1 MSHTREDHQRMYE
14 EKKSTLEECLKLI
27 CSGDNICFAK
37 DCNEPKLFCES
48 LHTVADRVEN
58 VTILKGRSSDFGFLQ
73 NDGMAGHFLTQ
84 SAFYSKGWEPAIRKG
99 NCTFVPNDLPDQPI
113 WYNGAYP
120 RNVYISAVTP
130 MDENGNFQV
139 NLSQMWERDID
150 PLSCERIILEV
161 NRRLETVRGG
171 VEINI
176 RDVTAFYEADYPI
189 YTIPDAPFSETDR
202 IIGEYVAEL
211 VHDGDT
217 IQLGIGSLPN
227 ACAHSLMDKRDL
239 GIHSEMFTNTMMK
252 MVEKGVVTGDRKS
265 INRGEHTFC
274 FGGGSPELFHF
285 LHENQQ
291 CRIRPASYVTDPFV
305 IRSNDNMVSINAIME
320 IDLTGQV
327 NSETIGARQYSG
339 PGGAFDFA
347 YGAAHSKGGR
357 SILIMH
363 AATNRGESKIKATLP
378 QGAAVTIPRTYTD
391 YVVTEYGIAHLRGRS
406 VRDRVRALVSIA
418 HPDVREELMA
428 EARKLFY
435 V

>member
-1 MSHTREDHQRMYE
+1 MNIQELYE
-14 EKKSTLEECLKLI
+14 SKKSTVEDCLRLI
-27 CSGDNICFAK
+27 RSGDNICFAK
-37 DCNEPKLFCES
+37 DCNEPRIFCEK
-48 LHTVADRVEN
+48 LHTIADRVEN
-58 VTILKGRSSDFGFLQ
+58 VTILKGRSSDYGFLQ

-84 SAFYSKGWEPAIRKG
+84 SAFYSKGWVPAIEKG

-113 WYNGAYP
+113 WYNAAYP
-120 RNVYISAVTP
+120 RNVYIAAVTP

-161 NRRLETVRGG
+161 NRQLQTVNGG

-176 RDVTAFYEADYPI
+176 RDVTAFYETDYDI
-189 YTIPDAPFSETDR
+189 YTIPDAPSSEKDNT
-202 IIGEYVAEL
+202 IGQYVAEL
-211 VHDGDT
+211 VHNGDC

-227 ACAHSLMDKRDL
+227 ACARNLMDKRDL
-239 GIHSEMFTNTMMK
+239 GIHSEMFTNLMQTMI
-252 MVEKGVVTGDRKS
+252 EKGVVTGDKKN

-274 FGGGSPELFHF
+274 FAGGMPGLFRF
-285 LHENQQ
+285 LHENPQ
-291 CRIRPASYVTDPFV
+291 CVIRPASYVTDPFV

-327 NSETIGARQYSG
+327 NSETIGTRQYSG

-363 AATNRGESKIKATLP
+363 STTNKGASKIKPILTP
-378 QGAAVTIPRTYTD
+378 GSAVTIPRTYTD
-391 YVVTEYGIAHLRGRS
+391 YVVTEYGVAHLRGRS
-406 VRDRVRALVSIA
+406 VRDRVKDLIAIA
-418 HPDVREELMA
+418 HPDARDELMF
-428 EARKLFY
+428 EAKKLMY
-435 V
+435 I

>member
-1 MSHTREDHQRMYE
+1 MNIREMYE
-14 EKKSTLEECLKLI
+14 AKKSRLEDCLQLI
-27 CSGDNICFAK
+27 RSNDNICFAK
-37 DCNEPKLFCES
+37 DCNEPRLFCEK
-48 LHTVADRVEN
+48 LHTIAHRVEN
-58 VTILKGRSSDFGFLQ
+58 VTILKGRSSDYGFLQ

-84 SAFYSKGWEPAIRKG
+84 SAFYSAGWVPAIEKG

-113 WYNGAYP
+113 WYNAAYP
-120 RNVYISAVTP
+120 RNVYIAAVTP

-161 NRRLETVRGG
+161 NKQLQTVRGG

-176 RDVTAFYEADYPI
+176 RDVTAFYEADYDI
-189 YTIPDAPFSETDR
+189 YTIPDAPSTEKDN
-202 IIGEYVAEL
+202 IIGQYVAEL
-211 VHDGDT
+211 VNNGDC

-227 ACAHSLMDKRDL
+227 ACARNLMDKRDL
-239 GIHSEMFTNTMMK
+239 GIHSEMFTNLMQTMI
-252 MVEKGVVTGDRKS
+252 EKGVVTGDKKN

-274 FGGGSPELFHF
+274 FAGGMPGLFKF
-285 LHENQQ
+285 LHENPQ
-291 CRIRPASYVTDPFV
+291 CVIRPASYVTDPFV

-357 SILIMH
+357 SILIMPST
-363 AATNRGESKIKATLP
+363 TNKGISKIKPILTP
-378 QGAAVTIPRTYTD
+378 GSAVTIPRTYTD
-391 YVVTEYGIAHLRGRS
+391 YVVTEYGVAHLRGRS
-406 VRDRVRALVSIA
+406 VKDRVKDLIAIA
-418 HPDVREELMA
+418 HPDVRDELLF
-428 EARKLFY
+428 EARKLLY
-435 V
+435 IV

>member
-1 MSHTREDHQRMYE
+1 MNYTALYA
-14 EKKSTLEECLKLI
+14 EKKTTLEECLKLI
-27 CSGDNICFAK
+27 KSGDNICFAK
-37 DCNEPKLFCES
+37 DCNEPKLFCEK
-48 LHTVADRVEN
+48 LHTIADRVEN
-58 VTILKGRSSDFGFLQ
+58 VTVLKGRSADFGFLQ

-84 SAFYSKGWEPAIRKG
+84 SAFYSKGWFPAIEKG
-99 NCTFVPNDLPDQPI
+99 NCTFVPNDLPDQPV

-120 RNVYISAVTP
+120 RNVFIAAVTP

-161 NRRLETVRGG
+161 NRKLETVRGG
-171 VEINI
+171 VDINI
-176 RDVTAFYEADYPI
+176 KDVTAFYEADYEI
-189 YTIPDAPFSETDR
+189 YQIPDAPFSETDDV
-202 IIGEYVAEL
+202 IGKYVAEL
-211 VHDGDT
+211 VNDGDT

-227 ACAHSLMDKRDL
+227 ACARNLMDKREL
-239 GIHSEMFTNTMMK
+239 GIHSEMFTNAMKTMI
-252 MVEKGVVTGDRKS
+252 ETGVVTGGRKN

-274 FGGGSPELFHF
+274 FAGGSAELFHF
-285 LHENQQ
+285 LHENPD
-291 CRIRPASYVTDPFV
+291 CHIRPASYVTDPFI

-347 YGAAHSKGGR
+347 YGAAHSKGGK

-363 AATNRGESKIKATLP
+363 ATTNKGESKIKAMLP

-391 YVVTEYGIAHLRGRS
+391 YVVTEYGVAHLRGRS
-406 VRDRVRALVSIA
+406 VRDRVRDLIAIA
-418 HPDVREELMA
+418 HPSVRDELMF
-428 EARKLFY
+428 EAKKLMY
-435 V
+435 I

>member
-1 MSHTREDHQRMYE
+1 MTVQEQYQA
-14 EKKSTLEECLKLI
+14 KKTSLEECLKLI
-27 CSGDNICFAK
+27 RSGDNICFAK

-48 LHTVADRVEN
+48 LHTIADRVEN

-84 SAFYSKGWEPAIRKG
+84 SAFYSKGWVPAIQKG

-120 RNVYISAVTP
+120 RNVFISAVTP

-161 NRRLETVRGG
+161 NRQLETVRGG

-176 RDVTAFYEADYPI
+176 KDVTAFYEADYEI
-189 YTIPDAPFSETDR
+189 YSIADAPSSEKDNT
-202 IIGEYVAEL
+202 IGQYVAEL

-227 ACAHSLMDKRDL
+227 ACARNLMDKRDL
-239 GIHSEMFTNTMMK
+239 GIHSEMFTNLMQTMI
-252 MVEKGVVTGDRKS
+252 EKGVITGEKKN
-265 INRGEHTFC
+265 INKGEHTFC
-274 FGGGSPELFHF
+274 FAGGLPSLFHF
-285 LHENQQ
+285 LHENPQ
-291 CRIRPASYVTDPFV
+291 CHIRPASYVTDPFV

-320 IDLTGQV
+320 LDLTGQV
-327 NSETIGARQYSG
+327 NSETIGTRQYSG

-363 AATNRGESKIKATLP
+363 STTNKGESKIKSVLP
-378 QGAAVTIPRTYTD
+378 LGSAVTIPRTYTD
-391 YVVTEYGIAHLRGRS
+391 YVVTEYGVAHLRGRS
-406 VRDRVRALVSIA
+406 VRDRVTQLVAIA
-418 HPDVREELMA
+418 HPDFREDLMK
-428 EARKLFY
+428 EARKLMY
-435 V
+435 I

>member
-1 MSHTREDHQRMYE
+1 MTIQELYQA
-14 EKKSTLEECLKLI
+14 KKSSLQDCLQLI
-27 CSGDNICFAK
+27 RSNDNICFAK
-37 DCNEPKLFCES
+37 DCNEPRLFCEQ
-48 LHTVADRVEN
+48 LHTIADRVEN

-84 SAFYSKGWEPAIRKG
+84 SAFYSKGWVPAIEKG

-113 WYNGAYP
+113 WYNAAYP
-120 RNVYISAVTP
+120 RNVYIAAVTP

-161 NRRLETVRGG
+161 NKKLQTVRGG

-176 RDVTAFYEADYPI
+176 KDVTAFYEADYDI
-189 YTIPDAPFSETDR
+189 YTIPDAPSSEKDN
-202 IIGEYVAEL
+202 IIGQYVAEL
-211 VHDGDT
+211 VNDGDC

-227 ACAHSLMDKRDL
+227 ACARNLMDKRDL
-239 GIHSEMFTNTMMK
+239 GIHSEMFTNLMKTMI
-252 MVEKGVVTGDRKS
+252 EKGVVTGDKKN

-274 FGGGSPELFHF
+274 FAGGETELFSF
-285 LHENQQ
+285 LHENPQ
-291 CRIRPASYVTDPFV
+291 CVIRPASYVTDPFV

-327 NSETIGARQYSG
+327 NSETIGSRQYSG

-357 SILIMH
+357 SILILPST
-363 AATNRGESKIKATLP
+363 TNKGISKIKSTLTP
-378 QGAAVTIPRTYTD
+378 GSAVTIPRTYTD
-391 YVVTEYGIAHLRGRS
+391 YVVTEYGVAHLRGRS
-406 VRDRVRALVSIA
+406 VKDRVRDLIAIA
-418 HPDVREELMA
+418 HPDVRDELMFDA
-428 EARKLFY
+428 KKLMY
-435 V
+435 IV

>member
-1 MSHTREDHQRMYE
+1 MNIREMYE
-14 EKKSTLEECLKLI
+14 AKKSTLEDCLQLI
-27 CSGDNICFAK
+27 RSGDNICFAK
-37 DCNEPKLFCES
+37 DCNEPRLFCEK

-58 VTILKGRSSDFGFLQ
+58 VTILKGRSSDYGFLQ

-84 SAFYSKGWEPAIRKG
+84 SAFYSAGWVPAIEKG

-113 WYNGAYP
+113 WYNAAYP
-120 RNVYISAVTP
+120 RNVYIAAVTP

-161 NRRLETVRGG
+161 NKKLQTVRGG

-176 RDVTAFYEADYPI
+176 KDVTAFYEADYDI
-189 YTIPDAPFSETDR
+189 YTIPDAPSTEKDN
-202 IIGEYVAEL
+202 IIGQYVAEL
-211 VHDGDT
+211 VNDGDC

-227 ACAHSLMDKRDL
+227 ACARNLMDKRDL
-239 GIHSEMFTNTMMK
+239 GIHSEMFTNLMQTMI
-252 MVEKGVVTGDRKS
+252 EKGVVTGDRKN

-274 FGGGSPELFHF
+274 FAGGMPSLFKF
-285 LHENQQ
+285 LHENPQ
-291 CRIRPASYVTDPFV
+291 CVIRPASYVTDPFV

-327 NSETIGARQYSG
+327 NSETIGSRQYSG

-357 SILIMH
+357 SILIMPST
-363 AATNRGESKIKATLP
+363 TNKGISKIKSILTP
-378 QGAAVTIPRTYTD
+378 GSAVTIPRTYTD
-391 YVVTEYGIAHLRGRS
+391 YVVTEYGVAHLRGRS
-406 VRDRVRALVSIA
+406 VKDRVKDLIAIA
-418 HPDVREELMA
+418 HPDVRDELLF
-428 EARKLFY
+428 EAKKLMY
-435 V
+435 IV